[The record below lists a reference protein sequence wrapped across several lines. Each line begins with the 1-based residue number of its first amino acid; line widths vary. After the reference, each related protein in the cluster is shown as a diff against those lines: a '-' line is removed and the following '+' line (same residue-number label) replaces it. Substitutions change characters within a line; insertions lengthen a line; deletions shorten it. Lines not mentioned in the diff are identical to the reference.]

1 MRYKFITILFF
12 LLSSK
17 LIYSQAKKP
26 IIMVVPSKAWCD
38 NYGYVNRYNNQGI
51 EQVEPDYEKAFLK
64 NSELKLVIS
73 KINGIMAE
81 RGYPLKDLEN
91 TISNLKLTNAEN
103 AVITSKNGSEITES
117 TLDKLKNIAKADIIL
132 ELTWTI
138 NQRGPFKSVTFILRG
153 LDSYTNKQIA
163 NAEGTSPENAA
174 ANLPILLETAVL
186 SHIDNFNST
195 LQTYFDELFANGR
208 EITLS
213 LKKFDSWDGDFEKEY
228 NNKELGVII
237 ENWLYENTINGKFNT
252 IDATESMLNFEQV
265 RIPMF
270 DKNNRAQDARSYCR
284 NLQNFLKSPPYNL
297 TSKIITRG
305 LGQVTLIIGD
315 K

>member
-1 MRYKFITILFF
+1 MKFKFIAILV
-12 LLSSK
+12 LLLNSK

-26 IIMVVPSKAWCD
+26 IIMVVPSKVWCD
-38 NYGYVNRYNNQGI
+38 NYGYINKYNNQGI

-73 KINGIMAE
+73 KINGIMSE
-81 RGYPLKDLEN
+81 RGYPLKDLES

-103 AVITSKNGSEITES
+103 LAITSKNGSEVSES

-195 LQTYFDELFANGR
+195 LQNHFDDLFVNGR
-208 EITLS
+208 EISLN

-228 NNKELGVII
+228 NNKEFGVII
-237 ENWLYENTINGKFNT
+237 EDWLNENTVNGKFNT
-252 IDATESMLNFEQV
+252 IDASENMLNFEQV

-270 DKNNRAQDARSYCR
+270 DKNNRAQDARSFCR
-284 NLQNFLKSPPYNL
+284 NLQNFLKAPPFNL